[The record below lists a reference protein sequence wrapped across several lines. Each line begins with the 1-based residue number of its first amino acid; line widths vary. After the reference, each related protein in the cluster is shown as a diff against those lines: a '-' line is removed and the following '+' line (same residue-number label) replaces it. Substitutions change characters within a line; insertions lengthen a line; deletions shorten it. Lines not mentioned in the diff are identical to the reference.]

1 MLADPIERRKQEI
14 DVLVFDESPA
24 KSTSYPSSGRGA
36 VRICSV
42 SIPFGTTAMSSR
54 SGPISASLSAVMPEI
69 AIGCCGVRAVM
80 CSLTFPKMASEPRYF
95 SQYSPH
101 TSCQVV
107 TSGVSVPRAAS
118 FVERTGKYGRRWRQ
132 RHRVRRSGA
141 DAEAAAAHARG
152 EVNRFRDRPPI
163 VVVQV
168 GSRCD
173 RLQCHPAMGYFVGT
187 VPEMSTV
194 DCHVV
199 SPVRESR
206 PDLVD
211 PFLGTAGHERIHDVR
226 HEGDTHWVPDS
237 NSATMSFRL
246 SDYASESIGT
256 EYTGI
261 VP

>member
-1 MLADPIERRKQEI
+1 
-14 DVLVFDESPA
+14 
-24 KSTSYPSSGRGA
+24 
-36 VRICSV
+36 
-42 SIPFGTTAMSSR
+42 MSSR

-118 FVERTGKYGRRWRQ
+118 FVERTGKYGKTLATTTSCSSFRLTPKRRQ
-132 RHRVRRSGA
+132 RT
-141 DAEAAAAHARG
+141 RG

-261 VP
+261 VPDQPCSVLSTPPR